1 MSDNLPLWGA
11 LAAAQAEFPAIGK
24 NKEVTVTP
32 RDGGRAYKFKY
43 ATLETIFSAVR
54 PALAKHGLS
63 VFHRIEYQEGNPL
76 IVAVLAHKDGGKIEC
91 PFSLP
96 LAGKMQEQG
105 SALTYG
111 RRYTLQCV
119 LGIAADDDDDAN
131 GADGNQI
138 TEQTERKPSAKV
150 TNLPPTP
157 SEKKAQEIES
167 GFRAAKTKAA
177 MDQIVADNKAHI
189 DAMSD
194 ELRARVRSMYGNCL
208 ELLNKAA

>member
-1 MSDNLPLWGA
+1 MSDILPIWGA

-32 RDGGRAYKFKY
+32 RDGGRPYKFKY

-54 PALAKHGLS
+54 PALAKNGLS
-63 VFHRIEYQEGNPL
+63 VFHRIEYQEGKPL
-76 IVAVLAHKDGGKIEC
+76 IVAVLTHKDGGNIEC
-91 PFSLP
+91 PFFLP
-96 LAGKMQEQG
+96 LAGKMQEMG

-131 GADGNQI
+131 EADGNAI
-138 TEQTERKPSAKV
+138 TEQTERKPSTK
-150 TNLPPTP
+150 NLPPTP

-177 MDQIVADNKAHI
+177 MDQLAADNKTHI
-189 DAMSD
+189 EAMSD
-194 ELRARVRSMYGNCL
+194 ELRNRVRSMYAACL
-208 ELLNKAA
+208 KTLNEAA